1 MANTL
6 FIELL
11 KLYSDSSTKTPF
23 EDFTTEILSGILQ
36 SDQGLLDK
44 FVNTILGITG
54 NDFSVTTQVSYS
66 NSKIDMVFENA
77 TTLCFLENKV
87 EATEGYEQLSK
98 YANILI
104 QEGAQRHIFLRYC
117 TKYYDKKSAEEYI
130 PLDNKHFSQFRWL
143 DVYKFLHDH
152 DQTYPIVDAFLTF
165 LEENNMSSIPEF
177 TERDILAMKE
187 IIHTAQKIEA
197 CLEVI
202 KPIFMKLFGRP
213 SLVVD
218 LKRYPRYSIK
228 KQRS

>member
-1 MANTL
+1 
-6 FIELL
+6 
-11 KLYSDSSTKTPF
+11 
-23 EDFTTEILSGILQ
+23 
-36 SDQGLLDK
+36 
-44 FVNTILGITG
+44 
-54 NDFSVTTQVSYS
+54 
-66 NSKIDMVFENA
+66 MVFENA

-228 KQRS
+228 TEILKGGSAYSALSLGVMCKHIIECFGEATLLSNKRTLTVNTL